1 VSPRVLLLGADGFLG
16 RHIGRAL
23 EGLPGE
29 PVTLVRHARVGAA
42 GSDGE
47 RLALDLLVADADAL
61 AQLVDRAAPDV
72 VVNAVGVLDGPPAA
86 MAALNADLPARLADL
101 CAARTTATRLVHIAS
116 SAEYGATAFG
126 TSVTEDA
133 PNEPVSEY
141 GRTKLAG
148 TRAVLDRVATGAR
161 VDACVL
167 RVFNPV
173 GAGSAPSSLLGRAA
187 RALRSALAAGDR
199 AIAFGPLGAYR
210 DFVDARDVAEAVALA
225 ALTEAIDPPLLNVG
239 SGHATQ
245 ARDAVHQ
252 LAAIAGFGGEISEQ
266 AAPSGRSAG
275 VDWQQADL
283 SRTRSALGWG
293 PRRTLADALEA
304 LWGDT

>member
-23 EGLPGE
+23 EDVSGE
-29 PVTLVRHARVGAA
+29 PITLIRHARVAA
-42 GSDGE
+42 GPSDGE
-47 RLALDLLVADADAL
+47 RLALDFLVADAHAL
-61 AQLVDRAAPDV
+61 ADLVDRVAPDV

-126 TSVTEDA
+126 SSVTEDA
-133 PNEPVSEY
+133 PTDPVSEY
-141 GRTKLAG
+141 GRTKLTG
-148 TRAVLDRVATGAR
+148 TRAVLERVATGTGL
-161 VDACVL
+161 DACVL

-173 GAGSAPSSLLGRAA
+173 GARAAATSLLGHAAVVLRAA
-187 RALRSALAAGDR
+187 LASGSR
-199 AIAFGPLGAYR
+199 QVVLGPLAAYR

-225 ALTEAIDPPLLNVG
+225 ALTKAIDQPLLNVG

-252 LAAIAGFGGEISEQ
+252 LAAIAGFGGEISEK

-283 SRTRSALGWG
+283 SRTRRALGWE

-304 LWGDT
+304 LWAGA